1 MIKSSSK
8 LIVIFLRYGHLSVT
22 MKPVIIISTY
32 PDKKSISKIANDLV
46 KSKTIACVNIS
57 KISSIYSWND
67 KIENTSEYLA
77 IFKTVSKNKTLLK
90 KKIKETHPYDV
101 PEIAEVD
108 ITSINKS
115 YLNWLIKSTN

>member
-1 MIKSSSK
+1 
-8 LIVIFLRYGHLSVT
+8 

>member
-1 MIKSSSK
+1 
-8 LIVIFLRYGHLSVT
+8 

-32 PDKKSISKIANDLV
+32 PDKKSISKIAKEFV
-46 KSKTIACVNIS
+46 KNKTVACVNIS

-77 IFKTVSKNKTLLK
+77 IFKTITKNKKLLK
-90 KKIKETHPYDV
+90 QKIKDTHPYDI
-101 PEIAEVD
+101 PEIAEID

-115 YLNWLIKSTN
+115 YLNWLIESID

>member
-1 MIKSSSK
+1 
-8 LIVIFLRYGHLSVT
+8 

-32 PDKKSISKIANDLV
+32 PDKKSISKIAKEFVRN
-46 KSKTIACVNIS
+46 KTVACVNIS

-77 IFKTVSKNKTLLK
+77 IFKTITKNKKLLK
-90 KKIKETHPYDV
+90 QKIKDTHPYDI
-101 PEIAEVD
+101 PEIAEID

-115 YLNWLIKSTN
+115 YLNWLIESTD